1 MDNAK
6 NKDDKINN
14 ISKQSILYED
24 LENKI
29 KQLMLEKEELLLL
42 SRQLLE
48 EKEQEDSLQ
57 FSWAGNLGHWYWNI
71 KTNRVTFNPLKATTL
86 GYDINELPE
95 KVSYQFFTDKV
106 HPDDYQK
113 TMNAMLEHL
122 QGNKPVYEVE
132 YRIRTKEG
140 QYKWYYDRGKITK
153 RKSDG
158 TPLFLAG
165 IVFDITEQKALEI
178 ELEAENKI
186 LTCLSY
192 TDGLTQIYNHRFLMM
207 KLNQCIQV
215 WEVEKKP
222 FSIAI
227 FDIDNFKIVNDSF
240 GHVNGDK
247 VLQEIAQLLV
257 SNVRVT
263 DIVGRYGG
271 EEFLV
276 IYPDADLE
284 VAMNISERVRRAIE
298 EYQFCTG
305 SKITVSSGVKEYGG
319 LPQNEFIHKADKHL
333 YYAKTNGKNCVCSE
347 EDCTEL

>member
-1 MDNAK
+1 M
-6 NKDDKINN
+6 NKDKIINN
-14 ISKQSILYED
+14 SPKQSTVYED
-24 LENKI
+24 LEKRI
-29 KQLMLEKEELLLL
+29 EQLILEKEELSLLNQ
-42 SRQLLE
+42 QLLE
-48 EKEQEDSLQ
+48 EREQEDSLQ

-71 KTNRVTFNPLKATTL
+71 KTNRVTFNLLKATTL

-95 KVSYQFFTDKV
+95 KVSYEFFTDKV

-122 QGNKPVYEVE
+122 HGNKPVYEVE
-132 YRIRTKEG
+132 YRIKTKEG
-140 QYKWYYDRGKITK
+140 KYKWYYDRGKITM
-153 RKSDG
+153 RNPDG
-158 TPLFLAG
+158 SPLFLAG

-178 ELEAENKI
+178 ELESEIKV

-192 TDGLTQIYNHRFLMM
+192 TDGLTQIYNHRFLMG

-227 FDIDNFKIVNDSF
+227 FDVDNFKKVNDSF

-247 VLQEIAQLLV
+247 VLQEVAELIV

-271 EEFLV
+271 EEFVV

-284 VAMNISERVRRAIE
+284 VAINISERVRRAIE
-298 EYQFCTG
+298 EHQF
-305 SKITVSSGVKEYGG
+305 SINQKITVSGGVKEYTG
-319 LPQNEFIHKADKHL
+319 LQQKEFIHKADIVM
-333 YYAKTNGKNCVCSE
+333 YYAKTNGKNRICS
-347 EDCTEL
+347 DKDFIG

>member
-1 MDNAK
+1 M
-6 NKDDKINN
+6 NKDKIINHS
-14 ISKQSILYED
+14 SKQSILYED
-24 LENKI
+24 LENRI
-29 KQLMLEKEELLLL
+29 KQLMLEKEELSLLNQ
-42 SRQLLE
+42 QLLE
-48 EKEQEDSLQ
+48 EREQEDSLQ

-113 TMNAMLEHL
+113 TMHAMLEHL
-122 QGNKPVYEVE
+122 YGNKPVYEVE
-132 YRIRTKEG
+132 YRIKTKEG
-140 QYKWYYDRGKITK
+140 QYKWYYDWGKITK
-153 RKSDG
+153 RHSDG
-158 TPLFLAG
+158 SPLFLAG

-178 ELEAENKI
+178 ELESEIKI
-186 LTCLSY
+186 LTCLSF
-192 TDGLTQIYNHRFLMM
+192 TDGLTQIYNHRFLMV

-215 WEVEKKP
+215 WEVEKKT

-227 FDIDNFKIVNDSF
+227 FDIDNFKKINDSF

-247 VLQEIAQLLV
+247 VLQEIAKLLV
-257 SNVRVT
+257 NNVRVT

-271 EEFLV
+271 EEFVV

-298 EYQFCTG
+298 EHQF
-305 SKITVSSGVKEYGG
+305 SINQKVTVSGGVKEYTG
-319 LPQNEFIHKADKHL
+319 LQQKEFIHKADIVM
-333 YYAKTNGKNCVCSE
+333 YYAKTNGKNRICSE
-347 EDCTEL
+347 NDCILL